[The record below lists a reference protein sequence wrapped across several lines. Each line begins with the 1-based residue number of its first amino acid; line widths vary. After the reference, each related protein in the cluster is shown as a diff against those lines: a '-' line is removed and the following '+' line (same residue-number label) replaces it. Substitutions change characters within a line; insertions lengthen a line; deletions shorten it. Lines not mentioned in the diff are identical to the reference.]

1 MFNKTKTIHITLL
14 SISILA
20 ISLIGLLAITK
31 SPVYAS
37 DNDFSNGITVDSKV
51 DGADSNVGDNI
62 CDDGSGNCTLRA
74 AIEESNATAGTQTIN
89 FNITGTADFTNS
101 GQNGYTIQPASGL
114 PVITDTVT
122 INGYSQP
129 GAQANTAV
137 APNPL
142 NGVLL
147 IEIDG
152 SGAGNADGIRA
163 ASNNTVVQGLI
174 MNGFNSVNRKAIST
188 EADDITIHGNYLG
201 TEPDGMTAAANY
213 CGVCVGTPDPDN
225 ILIGGLNPENR
236 NIISG
241 NTSTGASPNG
251 NGDGWIFQ
259 GNYVGVGKDGMTA
272 VPNAQSGGAGA
283 FSIDNSDNHI
293 VGGNQ
298 TGAINVISGN
308 LGIGIAPHNTDNL
321 LIEGNYIG
329 LAHDGVT
336 VVGNAPGGDGG
347 GIGLSDSDNFQ
358 IINNDVAGWTD
369 DGIGIYTNTN
379 GTIQNNRVFSN
390 GANGVSISN
399 ADNIA
404 VLDNEVYNQQ
414 SQGINVNNS
423 SNVTIATN
431 NIQNNDLD
439 GVNINNNST
448 NTDIEDN
455 TIDGNTENGI
465 EIDNSSDV
473 TITTNNI
480 QNNDLDGVNI
490 NNNSTNTDIEDNTI
504 DGNTEN
510 GIEID
515 NSTDTTMTNN
525 TIQNNDQDGISI
537 SGSSTNTNVEDNTIE
552 GNTENG
558 IEIDNS
564 SDVTITTNNILNNE
578 LYGIY
583 RYYIK

>member
-1 MFNKTKTIHITLL
+1 MNNYIFNKTKTLNTTLL

-31 SPVYAS
+31 SPVDAS
-37 DNDFSNGITVDSKV
+37 DNDFSNGITVDSKT

-101 GQNGYTIQPASGL
+101 GQNGYTIQPTSGL
-114 PVITDTVT
+114 PVITDTVI
-122 INGYSQP
+122 INGYSQS

-142 NGVLL
+142 NGILL

-152 SGAGNADGIRA
+152 SGAGNADGLRA
-163 ASNNTVVQGLI
+163 ASNNTVVRGLI
-174 MNGFNSVNRKAIST
+174 INEFNSVNRKAIST
-188 EADDITIHGNYLG
+188 EADDIIIHGNYLG
-201 TEPDGMTAAANY
+201 TEPDGMTAAAND
-213 CGVCVGTPDPDN
+213 CGVCIGTPDPDN

-329 LAHDGVT
+329 LAYDGVT
-336 VVGNAPGGDGG
+336 VVGSAPGGDGG
-347 GIGLSDSDNFQ
+347 GIGLSDSDSFQ
-358 IINNDVAGWTD
+358 IINNDVAGWSN

-390 GANGVSISN
+390 GANGVSVSN
-399 ADNIA
+399 SDNVTVI
-404 VLDNEVYNQQ
+404 DNEVYNQQ
-414 SQGINVNNS
+414 GEGMNVNNS
-423 SNVTIATN
+423 SNVTITN
-431 NIQNNDLD
+431 NTIQNNDLD
-439 GVNINNNST
+439 GVYINSGSSNTDIEDNTIDGNTENGIEINNST

-465 EIDNSSDV
+465 EI
-473 TITTNNI
+473 
-480 QNNDLDGVNI
+480 
-490 NNNSTNTDIEDNTI
+490 NNSTGATV
-504 DGNTEN
+504 
-510 GIEID
+510 
-515 NSTDTTMTNN
+515 TNN
-525 TIQNNDQDGISI
+525 TI
-537 SGSSTNTNVEDNTIE
+537 
-552 GNTENG
+552 
-558 IEIDNS
+558 
-564 SDVTITTNNILNNE
+564 
-578 LYGIY
+578 
-583 RYYIK
+583 